1 MELNNEEVIKTFL
14 YLAKTMLENNTD
26 NAELNVKNKGA
37 IFKFD
42 ICLTEIKLP
51 ENIEEKADE

>member
-14 YLAKTMLENNTD
+14 YLAKTMIENNTD
-26 NAELNVKNKGA
+26 NVELNVKNKGA

-42 ICLTEIKLP
+42 ICLTEIKPPKNLQ
-51 ENIEEKADE
+51 EKKDE